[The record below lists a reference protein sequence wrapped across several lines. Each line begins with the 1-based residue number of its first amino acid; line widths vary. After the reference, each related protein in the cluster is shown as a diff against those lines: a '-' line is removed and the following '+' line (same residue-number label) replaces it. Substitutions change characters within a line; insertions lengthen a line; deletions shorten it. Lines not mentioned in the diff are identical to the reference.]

1 MWVKWPVIKHL
12 ATLNQGYN
20 MPGIFVT
27 ATTAREKTRNNVL
40 IHSEI
45 TSIENAVFAA
55 IQQGVLSATVNDTT
69 MTTDSTYYYAW
80 NNVVPNPTKLDQLDF
95 ILRYFNNLG
104 YSISLTPDAIAA
116 KLRWNIFW

>member
-1 MWVKWPVIKHL
+1 
-12 ATLNQGYN
+12 

-55 IQQGVLSATVNDTT
+55 IHQGVLSAVINDTVF
-69 MTTDSTYYYAW
+69 TTNSTYYFTW
-80 NNVVPNPTKLDQLDF
+80 NNTISDPTKLDQLNF
-95 ILRYFNNLG
+95 VTRYFTNLG
-104 YSISLTPDAIAA
+104 YSINLTPVPNVAR
-116 KLRWNIFW
+116 LQWNIFW

>member
-1 MWVKWPVIKHL
+1 
-12 ATLNQGYN
+12 

-55 IQQGVLSATVNDTT
+55 IEQGILSTSVNDTE

-80 NNVVPNPTKLDQLDF
+80 NNIVPNATKLDQLEF
-95 ILRYFNNLG
+95 VRRYFTNLG
-104 YSISLTPDAIAA
+104 YSISIVPNSVAA
-116 KLRWNIFW
+116 KLQWNIFW